1 MRIVRAFVGERAR
14 HRLPDPPGRVGRE
27 LKALAIV
34 ELLDRADQPERAF
47 LDQVEEREAA
57 AEVPLR
63 DRDDEPEISLDHLR
77 LRRQVP
83 ALDPLREVDLPV
95 GRQQPH
101 FPDLAQV
108 EPQRVERRLDGQ
120 VQLRR
125 RLVLDERGLLV
136 RRILVLLP
144 LD

>member
-34 ELLDRADQPERAF
+34 ELLDRTDQPERAF

-101 FPDLAQV
+101 FLDLAQV
-108 EPQRVERRLDGQ
+108 EAQRVERRLD
-120 VQLRR
+120 
-125 RLVLDERGLLV
+125 
-136 RRILVLLP
+136 
-144 LD
+144 